1 MKIVASF
8 LALAVTALAQ
18 TPNPMF
24 RLFEVVVPA
33 DSAAE
38 FYDVQRD
45 TAEIY
50 KNNKAP
56 IARVAWTTLTG
67 TPRFYTLVT
76 LAGLQDLNEPTW
88 LTKQGEETPRRARYT
103 RLQNS
108 TGPSTSRV
116 IQTLNDSS
124 WDPTPEGA
132 PDPFATVATYNVKAG
147 MVADFLAAM
156 KELVEA
162 TKKAGKAKSVY
173 VSRVNF
179 GGNSYDFYFMA
190 GYTALADIPSQNIIR
205 TSMGDAAYNAY
216 LKQIAS
222 TVNSVER
229 DVLRFRPEYSY
240 LLTK

>member
-8 LALAVTALAQ
+8 LALAVTAFAQ
-18 TPNPMF
+18 TPNPMY

-33 DSAAE
+33 DSSAE
-38 FYDVQRD
+38 FYAVQRE

-50 KNNKAP
+50 KTNKAP

-67 TPRFYTLVT
+67 TPRLYTLVT
-76 LAGLQDLNEPTW
+76 LTGLEALNEPTW
-88 LTKQGEETPRRARYT
+88 LTKQGEEATRRARNT

-132 PDPFATVATYNVKAG
+132 PDPFATVTTFNVKAG
-147 MVADFLAAM
+147 MVADFMVAI

-162 TKKAGKAKSVY
+162 TKKAGKAKSAY
-173 VSRVNF
+173 VSRVDF
-179 GGNSYDFYFMA
+179 GGSSYDFYFMA
-190 GYTALADIPSQNIIR
+190 GYTALGDIPSLTILR
-205 TSMGDAAYNAY
+205 TTMGDAAYNAY
-216 LKQIAS
+216 LKKIAA